1 MATPLRI
8 ILLFFLTGLTHD
20 ILAQV
25 VPVATPPSDST
36 RKIEIISGNSSR
48 FITLDDSTTLR
59 TLSGLAVVRQGK
71 TILSGDSIVLNSR
84 TQIAE
89 VFGHVHIN
97 DNDSVNTFADYL
109 QYFGKTRIAFLKKNV
124 KLTDGKGTLI
134 TDDLVYDLGTGI
146 ATYKGGGRV
155 INGTTVL
162 TSTDAIYYSDTKDV
176 YFKKFVHLV
185 DPKYDIVA
193 DSLLYNTQLKT
204 ATLISPTVIKTKD
217 GKVIH
222 SSEGTYNLQTGYATF
237 GKRTMISDS
246 TFSATADNMYIDDA
260 TGISVLEGRAKYVDS
275 VNHMIVVGGYI
286 ESNKKENSFLA
297 TRHSVVILVKD
308 KDSTYVSA
316 DTLFSGLRK
325 YDSTTKKN
333 YTKVDTINNKQVF
346 TKTPQDSIRYL
357 LGYRHVRIFN
367 DSAQAV
373 SDSMYYS
380 TEDSVFRMF
389 RNPVFWKEKNQV
401 SGDTMYLFTEHQ
413 KPKRLYV
420 FNNSI
425 VINQQNPAMYNQ
437 AGGRT
442 LNAYF
447 KDGEIDYTR
456 IKGSP
461 AETIFYPQ
469 DNDSAYVGMN
479 RSSGDVV
486 DVYFVN
492 KEVQKIKFIQN
503 IDGVMYPLKQIPD
516 DKKYL
521 KNFKW
526 QDKRRPKNKLELFE

>member
-1 MATPLRI
+1 MIKYLRVFL
-8 ILLFFLTGLTHD
+8 ILPGLLSAKN
-20 ILAQV
+20 IFAQV
-25 VPVATPPSDST
+25 QPVAPGADTSH
-36 RKIEIISGNSSR
+36 KIEIVSGRSTR

-59 TLSGLAVVRQGK
+59 TLAGDAVVKQGK

-97 DNDSVNTFADYL
+97 DHDSVNTYADYL
-109 QYFGKTRIAFLKKNV
+109 QYFGKTRIANLKRNV
-124 KLTDGKGTLI
+124 KLTDGKGTLV
-134 TDDLVYDLGTGI
+134 TNDLVYDLGTGV

-155 INGTTVL
+155 LNGTTTL
-162 TSTDAIYYSDTKDV
+162 TSDDAVYYSETKDV
-176 YFKKFVHLV
+176 YFKKYVHLV

-204 ATLISPTVIKTKD
+204 ATLIAPTVIKTKD
-217 GKVIH
+217 GKTIH
-222 SSEGTYNLQTGYATF
+222 SRNGTYNLETGYASF
-237 GKRTMISDS
+237 GDRTIISDS
-246 TFSATADNMYIDDA
+246 TFSATADNMYSDDK
-260 TGISVLEGRAKYVDS
+260 TGISVLEGHAKYVDS
-275 VNHMIVVGGYI
+275 VNHMIVIGNHI

-297 TRHSVVILVKD
+297 TQKPVMIIVKD
-308 KDSTYVSA
+308 KDSTYLAA

-325 YDSTTKKN
+325 YDSATRKT
-333 YTKVDTINNKQVF
+333 YAKVDTVNNRQVF
-346 TKTPQDSIRYL
+346 TKTPQDSIRYV

-373 SDSMYYS
+373 ADSMYYS
-380 TEDSVFRMF
+380 TEDSVFRLF
-389 RNPVFWKEKNQV
+389 RNPVFWREKSQV

-461 AETIFYPQ
+461 AETVFYPQ

-486 DVYFVN
+486 DVYFKN

-503 IDGVMYPLKQIPD
+503 IDGVMYPLKQIPAD
-516 DKKYL
+516 RKYL

>member
-8 ILLFFLTGLTHD
+8 ILLFFLTGIVQD
-20 ILAQV
+20 IFAQV
-25 VPVATPPSDST
+25 NPVATPPSDST
-36 RKIEIISGNSSR
+36 HKIEIISGNSSR

-59 TLSGLAVVRQGK
+59 TLAGDAVVRQGK
-71 TILSGDSIVLNSR
+71 TTLSGDSIVLNSR

-97 DNDSVNTFADYL
+97 DNDSVNTYADYL
-109 QYFGKTRIAFLKKNV
+109 QYFGKTRIAFLKRNV

-162 TSTDAIYYSDTKDV
+162 TSTDAVYYSDTKDV

-217 GKVIH
+217 GKIIH
-222 SSEGTYNLQTGYATF
+222 SKNGTYNLETGYASF
-237 GKRTMISDS
+237 GDRTIISDS
-246 TFSATADNMYIDDA
+246 TFSATADNMYFDDK
-260 TGISVLEGRAKYVDS
+260 TGISILENRAKYVDS
-275 VNHMIVVGGYI
+275 VNHMIVLGNYI
-286 ESNKKENSFLA
+286 ERNAKENSFLA
-297 TRHSVVILVKD
+297 TRKPIVIMVKD
-308 KDSTYVSA
+308 KDSTWITA

-325 YDSTTKKN
+325 YDSATKKN

-346 TKTPQDSIRYL
+346 TKTPQDSIRYM

-389 RNPVFWKEKNQV
+389 RNPVFWKEKSQV
-401 SGDTMYLFTEHQ
+401 SGDTMYLFTENQ

-447 KDGEIDYTR
+447 KNGEIDYTR

-469 DNDSAYVGMN
+469 DDDSAYVGMN

-492 KEVQKIKFIQN
+492 KEVQKIKFIKD
-503 IDGVMYPLKQIPD
+503 IDGVMYPLKQIPAE
-516 DKKYL
+516 KKYL
-521 KNFKW
+521 RNFKW